1 MRNKN
6 LEESRQIRSIGKLV
20 TLHLL
25 PGILV
30 ILAYIL
36 ILKSEIF
43 QGYPKVVALALAGIL
58 VMVPAELGYLFYVAK
73 NEEGCFNIF
82 KILGL
87 KRKLKGKALF
97 LYSIILLG
105 VAGILISALEPVSN
119 FLLNNVFSFI
129 PNWYVLAEDMSIFSR
144 HIIIITIPVSFFI
157 ITIILPIIEELYF
170 RGFLL
175 TRMKWM
181 GKYSVLINTVLF
193 AIYHL
198 WSPWLIIARVVAF
211 LPLFYWVYKKDSLE
225 LSIVVH
231 CLANFTDVIA
241 LVMLL

>member
-1 MRNKN
+1 MNKN
-6 LEESRQIRSIGKLV
+6 LEEPREIRSIGELV

-25 PGILV
+25 PGILATAV
-30 ILAYIL
+30 YIL
-36 ILKSEIF
+36 ILKSGIL
-43 QGYPKVVALALAGIL
+43 QGYPKVIALALAGIFG
-58 VMVPAELGYLFYVAK
+58 MVPGELGYLFYVAK
-73 NEEGCFNIF
+73 KEEGCFNIF

-87 KRKLKGKALF
+87 KSKLKVKEIF

-105 VAGILISALEPVSN
+105 VAGILMSALKPVSN

-129 PNWYVLAEDMSIFSR
+129 PNSYVLTEDMSMFSR
-144 HIIIITIPVSFFI
+144 NIIIITIPVSFFI

-175 TRMKWM
+175 ARMKWM
-181 GKYSVLINTVLF
+181 GKYSVLVNTVLF
-193 AIYHL
+193 AVYHL
-198 WSPWLIIARVVAF
+198 WSPWMIVARVVAF
-211 LPLFYWVYKKDSLE
+211 LPLFYWVYKKESLK

-231 CLANFTDVIA
+231 CLANFTDVVA